1 MKKLFFAL
9 LSLVL
14 LTACSVSAHE
24 QNTQSVTFAHRE
36 DDLHVELV
44 YSIVEGN
51 VLLDIEVVDNPN
63 NKTLMIAQHTDQELA
78 YTELVDSLSY
88 TIVGLEGI
96 EQIFDY
102 ETSFT
107 NQSIFE
113 WSLLIS
119 GGTENMSYFTMI
131 DLNHSIHT
139 I

>member
-1 MKKLFFAL
+1 MKKLFVTL

-14 LTACSVSAHE
+14 LTACSVSAHGP
-24 QNTQSVTFAHRE
+24 NTQSVTFAHLE
-36 DDLHVELV
+36 DDLHVKLV

-96 EQIFDY
+96 EKIFDY
-102 ETSFT
+102 STSFT

-131 DLNHSIHT
+131 DLNHSIYT